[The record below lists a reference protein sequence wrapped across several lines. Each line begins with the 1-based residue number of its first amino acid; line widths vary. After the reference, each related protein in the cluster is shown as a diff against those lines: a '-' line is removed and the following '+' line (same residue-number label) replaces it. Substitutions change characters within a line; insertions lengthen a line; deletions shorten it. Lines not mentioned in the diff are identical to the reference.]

1 MKARLIVCGLLAA
14 GAAQAAGQVRAQGPV
29 PTWGG
34 TGHIA
39 PPEPPQAVPEPP
51 APEIPEPIPVP
62 PVPVPLPAPEAAPE
76 EQVELTA
83 AELAAMGLATEAGN
97 SSAALADTALKL
109 SGFADVG
116 MLTGALPK
124 DSPWAGVGAVNRHTS
139 FYVGNLN
146 LYLAKNLT
154 DSIRMFG
161 EVRFMLLPNGAPDH
175 SSMAGKLIDTGV
187 DDYTDFGR
195 TVDWGGINI
204 QRLYIEWTAYR
215 ALQFRAGQYLTP
227 YGIWNVDHGS
237 PTIIPVQKPFIIGQR
252 LFPERQT
259 GIEIFGQ
266 LDASA
271 HHSLG
276 YNLTLS
282 NGTGPAVAY
291 RDLDGNKA
299 LGGRVWWRFDG
310 LGELRVGGSGYYGR
324 YTSATQT
331 PGIGPDG
338 MHAVY
343 VENIQSAYD
352 TLSLA
357 ADLKWTF
364 AGLLFQS
371 ELVTQQRKYVESGR
385 VGSVQPL
392 LGQYLAPNDKFS
404 WGAYG
409 LIGYRFEW
417 FGIMPYFLLQYI
429 TSTEVNTGA
438 VVDNSGFSAGL
449 NIRPIDALVFKLEY
463 DEGRF
468 PKGSLISSDP
478 VRIFQAQIAWAF

>member
-1 MKARLIVCGLLAA
+1 M
-14 GAAQAAGQVRAQGPV
+14 
-29 PTWGG
+29 
-34 TGHIA
+34 
-39 PPEPPQAVPEPP
+39 P
-51 APEIPEPIPVP
+51 AIPEPIPP
-62 PVPVPLPAPEAAPE
+62 PPIPVPVPAPEAAPE
-76 EQVELTA
+76 EEVELTA
-83 AELAAMGLATEAGN
+83 AELAAMGLSTETGD
-97 SSAALADTALKL
+97 SSAATVDTALKF

-116 MLTGALPK
+116 LITGAIPES
-124 DSPWAGVGAVNRHTS
+124 SPWSGVGSVGRHSS

-154 DSIRMFG
+154 SSIRMFG
-161 EVRFMLLPNGAPDH
+161 EIRFMLLPNGAPDH
-175 SSMAGKLIDTGV
+175 TATGGQLIDTGV

-195 TVDWGGINI
+195 TVEWGGINI
-204 QRLYIEWTAYR
+204 QRLYIEWSPYR

-237 PTIIPVQKPFIIGQR
+237 PTIVPVQKPFIIGQR
-252 LFPERQT
+252 LFPDRQT
-259 GIEIFGQ
+259 GVEILGQ
-266 LDASA
+266 FDASA
-271 HHSLG
+271 HNSFG
-276 YNLTLS
+276 YNVTLS
-282 NGTGPAVAY
+282 NGTGPASSY
-291 RDLDGNKA
+291 RDLDSNKA
-299 LGGRVWWRFDG
+299 IGGRVWWRFDG

-324 YTSATQT
+324 YTAATQT
-331 PGIGPDG
+331 PGLGPDG

-343 VENIQSAYD
+343 LENIQAAYD

-357 ADLKWTF
+357 ADLKYTV

-371 ELVTQQRKYVESGR
+371 ELVTQQRKYIESGR

-392 LGQYLAPNDKFS
+392 VGQYVAPNDKLS
-404 WGAYG
+404 WGVYG

-438 VVDNSGFSAGL
+438 VLDNSGWSAGL
-449 NIRPIDALVFKLEY
+449 NIRPIDSLVFKLEY

-478 VRIFQAQIAWAF
+478 IRIFQAQIAWAF